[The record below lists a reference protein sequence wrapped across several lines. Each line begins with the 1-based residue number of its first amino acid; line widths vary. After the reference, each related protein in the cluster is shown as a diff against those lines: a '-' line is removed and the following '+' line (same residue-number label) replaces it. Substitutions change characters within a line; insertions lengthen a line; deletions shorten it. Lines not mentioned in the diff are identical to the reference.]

1 MAQILQCSENRV
13 FLRPAKRPRRPPNN
27 LAWRPSL
34 AKPQIRSEARVQI
47 RKYTEIHNFVLHH
60 LENVPQILQM
70 NWQILT
76 NIAQMMHNYWT
87 NVTQRYTK
95 LRCSSSVGEYYI
107 CILYISGISKYHIYI
122 FFKLRCSSS
131 AALARRPWVEAAEF
145 QVLARCCNLMHYI
158 ACTNVALS
166 TEIHSWVQ
174 IHRSTNTNT

>member
-70 NWQILT
+70 N
-76 NIAQMMHNYWT
+76 
-87 NVTQRYTK
+87 
-95 LRCSSSVGEYYI
+95 
-107 CILYISGISKYHIYI
+107 
-122 FFKLRCSSS
+122 
-131 AALARRPWVEAAEF
+131 
-145 QVLARCCNLMHYI
+145 
-158 ACTNVALS
+158 
-166 TEIHSWVQ
+166 
-174 IHRSTNTNT
+174 